1 MRLYRYVRALETIKC
16 GDHDEVSE
24 VTDIS
29 EKLKKSIQESK
40 LFFSHPASFNDPL
53 ECTIP
58 ITIENHDKKKRPYA
72 SHYLRVWSF

>member
-29 EKLKKSIQESK
+29 EKLKKVYSRIKTVFLPSSE
-40 LFFSHPASFNDPL
+40 F
-53 ECTIP
+53 
-58 ITIENHDKKKRPYA
+58 
-72 SHYLRVWSF
+72 